1 MKDKRATVL
10 VIDDDP
16 ACAHQLVAL
25 LGNDYEVL
33 VATLGARG
41 IELAVTQQPD
51 IILLDV
57 VMPGMDGYEACAQ
70 LKADPRTADIPV
82 IFVTSRSDDCDE
94 AHGLSLGA
102 IDYLAKPLRPAIVLA
117 RVRNHIELKRGR
129 DLLQR
134 LTTLDPL
141 TAIENR
147 RRFDDYL
154 TTEWSRAAREGQ
166 VISLVMIDVDRFKQ
180 VNDRYG
186 HAFGDHCLV
195 RIAATLQGTL
205 QRAADVVARYG
216 GEEFGCVLPGTDLAG
231 AAQLAERMRA
241 AVEQLS
247 AALTPAGQDLRGN
260 DEPPLVTIS
269 LGVGAAIPHAEAP
282 PRILLEAADH
292 ALYEAKMAGRNC
304 VCVHADTEV
313 PRVAASPVRRSLA

>member
-1 MKDKRATVL
+1 MNDKRGTLL

-16 ACAHQLVAL
+16 ASAHHLFAL
-25 LGNDYEVL
+25 LGADYEVL
-33 VATLGARG
+33 VATGG
-41 IELAVTQQPD
+41 VGGVELAAAQRPD
-51 IILLDV
+51 LILLDV
-57 VMPGMDGYEACAQ
+57 VMPGMDGYEACER

-82 IFVTSRSDDCDE
+82 LFVTSRGDECDE
-94 AHGLSLGA
+94 ARGLALGA
-102 IDYLAKPLRPAIVLA
+102 IDYLTKPLRPAIVLA
-117 RVRNHIELKRGR
+117 RIKNHLELKRSR
-129 DLLQR
+129 DRLQR

-154 TTEWSRAAREGQ
+154 ATEWSRAAREGQ
-166 VISLVMIDVDRFKQ
+166 VISLVMIDVDRFKE

-247 AALTPAGQDLRGN
+247 VTLAPP
-260 DEPPLVTIS
+260 DEDMPGEDERPFITVS
-269 LGVGAAIPHAEAP
+269 LGVGAAVPHAEAP
-282 PRILLEAADH
+282 ARVLLEAADR
-292 ALYEAKMAGRNC
+292 ALYEAKLAGRNC
-304 VCVHADTEV
+304 VCVHADTEM
-313 PRVAASPVRRSLA
+313 PHAALPVTRRSLA